1 MTDIEFRRDID
12 FVYGEPRE
20 IVPGVARIV
29 ANNPGPFTYK
39 GTNTYLIGSRTLAVV
54 DPGPDDGAHC
64 AAILRAAGGR
74 PISHIV
80 LTHTHHD
87 HYDGLPRLAEATRA
101 TVAGYGHETPAGRL
115 SPVDGAEV
123 AGTSFRPDVVLRD
136 GDRIYGDGWSMTAL
150 FTPGHA
156 PDHLC
161 LALDGTG
168 VTLSGDH
175 VMAWNTSVVA
185 PPDGSMAAYLASLER
200 LIGRGDTLYLPGHG
214 GRLNDPERMVRA
226 YLVHRRM
233 REDAILSAVRD
244 GDRTI
249 RDIVRRVYPD
259 IDEKLV
265 RAASLSVQAHVEHL
279 IERRLVICD
288 DPLSFDCRLAPG

>member
-1 MTDIEFRRDID
+1 MTDIEFRRDIE

-20 IVPGVARIV
+20 IAPGISRLV

-39 GTNTYLIGSRTLAVV
+39 GTNTYLIGTETLAVV
-54 DPGPDDGAHC
+54 DPGPDDEAHC
-64 AAILRAAGGR
+64 AAILKAAAGR
-74 PISHIV
+74 PVSHIV

-87 HYDGLPRLAEATRA
+87 HYDGLARLAEKTGAV
-101 TVAGYGHETPAGRL
+101 VAGYGHETPAGRR
-115 SPVDGAEV
+115 SPVDGTEV
-123 AGTSFRPDVVLRD
+123 TATSFRPDIVLRD
-136 GDRIYGDGWSMTAL
+136 GDRLGGDGWSMTAI

-161 LALDGTG
+161 LALEGTSI
-168 VTLSGDH
+168 TLSGDH

-185 PPDGSMAAYLASLER
+185 PPDGSMADYLASLER
-200 LIGRGDTLYLPGHG
+200 MIGRGDTLYLPGHG
-214 GRLNDPERMVRA
+214 GRLENPERMVRA

-233 REDAILSAVRD
+233 REDAILSAIRD
-244 GDRTI
+244 GDATINDVVRT
-249 RDIVRRVYPD
+249 VYRD

-279 IERRLVICD
+279 IERHLVTCD
-288 DPLSFDCRLAPG
+288 GPLSFDCPLAPA